1 MPLFIPLGWI
11 DTWALACAIRRQQ
24 KDLAGE
30 GVRMLDV
37 LTADKARWQPALNV
51 VSRVRRR
58 LREVQKI
65 MPALNAYEIAVA
77 EIEQLD
83 GHKQIGWD
91 TWDKGE
97 PEITLHV
104 GIVTNP
110 FSRLYCGTEVWSVGV
125 GDVVAIDA
133 APAVLRSAVNHGDT
147 ARIHLILRLRQR
159 ATEEDEQ

>member
-1 MPLFIPLGWI
+1 MSLFVPLGWI

-24 KDLAGE
+24 KDLTGE
-30 GVRMLDV
+30 GVRTLDV
-37 LTADKARWQPALNV
+37 LTADKTRWQPALNV

-65 MPALNAYEIAVA
+65 MPTLATYEVA
-77 EIEQLD
+77 EVEIEQFD
-83 GHKQIGWD
+83 PHTDKTWAVGWN
-91 TWDKGE
+91 T

-110 FSRLYCGTEVWSVGV
+110 FSRLYCGTEVWAVGV

-147 ARIHLILRLRQR
+147 ARIHLVVRLRQR
-159 ATEEDEQ
+159 ATEEDEN

>member
-1 MPLFIPLGWI
+1 MSLFIPLGWI

-24 KDLAGE
+24 KDMAGE
-30 GVRMLDV
+30 GVRTFDV

-65 MPALNAYEIAVA
+65 MPAIAAYEIAEAV
-77 EIEQLD
+77 IEQID
-83 GHKQIGWD
+83 AHQIFPWD
-91 TWDKGE
+91 IGPGI

-110 FSRLYCGTEVWSVGV
+110 FSRLYCGTEVWAVGV
-125 GDVVAIDA
+125 GDVVVIDA

-147 ARIHLILRLRQR
+147 ARIHLVLRLRQR
-159 ATEEDEQ
+159 ATEEDEP

>member
-1 MPLFIPLGWI
+1 VSLFIPLGWI

-24 KDLAGE
+24 KDLTGE
-30 GVRMLDV
+30 GVRTLDV

-65 MPALNAYEIAVA
+65 MPGLNAFEIAEA
-77 EIEQLD
+77 AIEQFD
-83 GHKQIGWD
+83 PHEQTAWYAGREQ
-91 TWDKGE
+91 
-97 PEITLHV
+97 PEIVLHV

-147 ARIHLILRLRQR
+147 ARINLVIRLRKR
-159 ATEEDEQ
+159 EEADDEQ

>member
-1 MPLFIPLGWI
+1 MSLFIPLGWI

-24 KDLAGE
+24 KDLTGE
-30 GVRMLDV
+30 GVRTLDV

-65 MPALNAYEIAVA
+65 MPALAAYEIEVAV
-77 EIEQLD
+77 IEQLD
-83 GHKQIGWD
+83 AHNEIEWGVGA
-91 TWDKGE
+91 

-110 FSRLYCGTEVWSVGV
+110 FSRLYCGTEIWTVGV
-125 GDVVAIDA
+125 GDVVAIDV

-147 ARIHLILRLRQR
+147 ARLHLVLRLRQR
-159 ATEEDEQ
+159 ATEEDEP

>member
-1 MPLFIPLGWI
+1 MALFLPLGWI

-24 KDLAGE
+24 KDLTGE
-30 GVRMLDV
+30 GVRTLDV

-51 VSRVRRR
+51 VARVRRR

-65 MPALNAYEIAVA
+65 MPALNAFEIAVA
-77 EIEQLD
+77 EIEQFDPHEIAPWD
-83 GHKQIGWD
+83 GGLV
-91 TWDKGE
+91 GE
-97 PEITLHV
+97 ISLHV

-147 ARIHLILRLRQR
+147 ARIHLVIRLRKR
-159 ATEEDEQ
+159 EEADDEQL

>member
-1 MPLFIPLGWI
+1 MSLFIPLGWI
-11 DTWALACAIRRQQ
+11 DTWTLSCAIRRQQ
-24 KDLAGE
+24 KDLIGE
-30 GVRMLDV
+30 GVRTLDV

-58 LREVQKI
+58 LREVQRI
-65 MPALNAYEIAVA
+65 MPVLAAYEIAEA
-77 EIEQLD
+77 IIEQLD
-83 GHKQIGWD
+83 AHD
-91 TWDKGE
+91 TWPWMLGE

-110 FSRLYCGTEVWSVGV
+110 FSRLYCGTEVWAVGV

-147 ARIHLILRLRQR
+147 ARIHLIVRLRKR
-159 ATEEDEQ
+159 VEPDDEQ

>member
-1 MPLFIPLGWI
+1 VSLFIPLGWI
-11 DTWALACAIRRQQ
+11 DTWALACAVRRQQ
-24 KDLAGE
+24 KDLTGE
-30 GVRMLDV
+30 GVRTLDV

-65 MPALNAYEIAVA
+65 MPAMSAFEIAEA
-77 EIEQLD
+77 AIEQFD
-83 GHKQIGWD
+83 PHEWVAWYAGRAESEVI
-91 TWDKGE
+91 
-97 PEITLHV
+97 LHV

-147 ARIHLILRLRQR
+147 ARIHLVVRLRQR
-159 ATEEDEQ
+159 ATEEDEN